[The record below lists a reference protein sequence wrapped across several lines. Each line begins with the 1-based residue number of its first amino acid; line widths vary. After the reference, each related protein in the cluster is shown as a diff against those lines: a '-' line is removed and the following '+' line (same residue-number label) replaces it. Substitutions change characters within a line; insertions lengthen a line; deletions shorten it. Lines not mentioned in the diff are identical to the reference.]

1 MSGFEIEVRAPFDF
15 AATARFLRFT
25 EHETVD
31 LFEEGKYRRAL
42 DCGGRLC
49 LLEVEAVAGRL
60 AARTRLEKGRPTK
73 QLLREAERAVRCLFS
88 PEHDLEPFRQRAAR
102 DPLMRA
108 LEREHRGLRLARW
121 PSLFEALV
129 ISILSQQ
136 IATKVA
142 MVLKRRF
149 VERFGKRVKVGG
161 REYIA
166 FPAAATVASLQ
177 PDDLRPLGI
186 AASKA
191 ASIVGVARAIEFG
204 EVEAEALARQ
214 DNETIISR
222 LTSLRGVGRWT
233 ADWTLILHFGR
244 TDVYPAGDLVL
255 RAMVE
260 KYYGGGRP
268 LGEKGVRALAE
279 DLWGEWASYAAIYLV
294 AGLRA
299 GRVTVKPNDMLSS
312 NGR

>member
-1 MSGFEIEVRAPFDF
+1 MRAPFDF

-25 EHETVD
+25 EHEAVD
-31 LFEEGKYRRAL
+31 LFEAGKYVRAL
-42 DCGGRLC
+42 DVGGCRC
-49 LLEVEAVAGRL
+49 LLEVEATAGRL
-60 AARTRLEKGRPTK
+60 AARVRAAHGRPTK
-73 QLLREAERAVRCLFS
+73 QVLREAERAVRCLFS
-88 PEHDLEPFRQRAAR
+88 PEHDLEAFRQRAAR

-149 VERFGKRVKVGG
+149 VERFGARLNVGG

-166 FPAAATVASLQ
+166 FPTAATVASLR

-191 ASIVGVARAIEFG
+191 ASIVGVARAIESG
-204 EVEAEALARQ
+204 EIEAATLAQ
-214 DNETIISR
+214 QENEMIISR
-222 LTSLRGVGRWT
+222 LVSLRGVGRWT
-233 ADWTLILHFGR
+233 ADWTLVLHFGR

-255 RAMVE
+255 RALVE
-260 KYYGGGRP
+260 KYYGGGRA
-268 LGEKGVRALAE
+268 LGEKGVRALAAE
-279 DLWGEWASYAAIYLV
+279 MWGEWASYAAIYLV

-299 GRVTVKPNDMLSS
+299 GRVTVKPDGVLSS
-312 NGR
+312 NGRR